1 MTINEAII
9 IRKRQ
14 GNPQSSNIH
23 FCKILQQKFSKNL
36 HEQLQVSK
44 NSYKTIEKIIENK
57 KKNKLREIR
66 SDLAVGNR

>member
-1 MTINEAII
+1 M
-9 IRKRQ
+9 
-14 GNPQSSNIH
+14 
-23 FCKILQQKFSKNL
+23 QQKFSKNL

-44 NSYKTIEKIIENK
+44 NGYKTIEKIIENK